1 MATTP
6 PKGMPAYAVSNKAA
20 EEASKAEA
28 IKLAAVKAAQAKMT
42 PAPSATIKPTTA
54 PAPMATPKPAVS
66 QNIAIPPKPNA
77 SPVATPAPTPTVKA
91 SAPPIQGAPRIP
103 SGMPAAAISNQ
114 AAALNSQKNAYDT
127 AAADAKA
134 KADSLQSTFKQAVAP
149 QTDAIIRQM
158 SSAQTSETPEQKKA
172 RLMQDGS
179 VMARAKTMTPEQQQ
193 QAWGMVLYNAPAS
206 AMDLQRTSF
215 LTPNF
220 QLSSPQSNMPPQA
233 TLAGQSQLASDFA
246 NRMAGAGMTPAEM
259 ATAKSAIPDYAG
271 TVGQQVQY
279 SQKNFETPIT
289 QAVGQPPTP
298 AAMSTNTLYNP
309 NVPDYAGNTA
319 QQVQYSQ
326 KVGASPELP
335 PTYSTPSSSAVSV
348 PPTFDTFVKAA
359 QSTAGQPTNVGMTPD
374 EMERAKS
381 LVPPYAGTTGEQI
394 QYSQKVGT
402 AQPATTPTSLTT
414 TNPYASGNV
423 GAIQDYTA
431 SNVAPMTEDERKK
444 AFVDAVQNRAE
455 EIKQNMGSYVI
466 PPSSTSI
473 LNQAIQDVT
482 NSGQL
487 AQDRV
492 TATSLPNTVAQ
503 QQQVAPPVRETAT
516 PSAELP
522 MGATLGEQA
531 KPSVTMGGQTQQQ
544 QQQQPTTT
552 TTTTTTTPTQDTGKG
567 SGYAASQV
575 NRALQAAKEGNADLL
590 DKLMADAKKNG
601 FADDMMASLDSF
613 YGVKPATP
621 ATPAEAPVVKK
632 PEDIKAEKPVVD
644 GGGGTVGEG
653 QPPQGGGGNA
663 GTGTGYPKGSVN
675 DVLGIDSALGKDKA
689 PTMGIPPAEKPAE
702 GEDTSFMQQARKMIE
717 DRDKASMASLDTQ
730 AKSALESRDF
740 STKQQ
745 EQAFKESIR
754 NIKNENFLL
763 GQKMMQSMAGR
774 GMLNSGIFADAMV
787 RNDMSAQQKLNDL
800 SVKQQNYIDK
810 FKTTYDTAMKKIND
824 AKNKITSAQPADIKK
839 AYNDLVKAQTDVQKM
854 ANDKQ
859 KDDFNM
865 ALDAYK
871 TMANLGYNSPE
882 LFVDMITK
890 IRPDLTP
897 QRAYDLYNRAQD
909 RLTLG
914 GEKIAAGT
922 SKTLSELS
930 GGYVV
935 SHDGQY
941 VVDKQGHPLLTL
953 QGQKFVFDKNVAK
966 QKLNLEY
973 EAAKQR
979 WAQIAVSKQNA
990 STQYDAMLA
999 RNTQFNANNAVKLGN
1014 LQFKP
1019 LQEENDLL
1027 LADIKDITTTMS
1039 KLPDGSPL
1047 LADFRKK
1054 YDDAMAKVDA
1064 NISVMADTVEHV
1076 KNNQ

>member
-42 PAPSATIKPTTA
+42 PAPSATVKPTTA
-54 PAPMATPKPAVS
+54 PAPVATPKPAVS

-91 SAPPIQGAPRIP
+91 STPPVQGAPRIP

-114 AAALNSQKNAYDT
+114 AAALNSQKNAYNT

-246 NRMAGAGMTPAEM
+246 NRMVGTGMTPAEM

-289 QAVGQPPTP
+289 QAIGQPPTP

-326 KVGASPELP
+326 KVGASSELP

-423 GAIQDYTA
+423 GVIQDYTA

-492 TATSLPNTVAQ
+492 TATSLPNMVTQQ
-503 QQQVAPPVRETAT
+503 QQQVTPPVRETAT

-544 QQQQPTTT
+544 QQQPTTT
-552 TTTTTTTPTQDTGKG
+552 TTTTTTTPAQDTGKG

-621 ATPAEAPVVKK
+621 AEAPIVKK
-632 PEDIKAEKPVVD
+632 PEDVKAEKPVVD

-663 GTGTGYPKGSVN
+663 GAGTGYTKGSVN
-675 DVLGIDSALGKDKA
+675 DVLGIDSTLGKDKA
-689 PTMGIPPAEKPAE
+689 PTMGIPPAE

-740 STKQQ
+740 ATKQQ
-745 EQAFKESIR
+745 EQAFKESVR

-810 FKTTYDTAMKKIND
+810 FKTTYDTAMQKIND

-890 IRPDLTP
+890 IRPDLTTEK
-897 QRAYDLYNRAQD
+897 AYNLYNRAQD

-953 QGQKFVFDKNVAK
+953 QGQKFVFDKEVAK
-966 QKLNLEY
+966 EKLKQEWDNLAVKWEN
-973 EAAKQR
+973 AATSRK
-979 WAQIAVSKQNA
+979 NA
-990 STQYDAMLA
+990 NTQYDAMVS
-999 RNTQFNANNAVKLGN
+999 RNSQFNAKNAVSLGN
-1014 LQFKP
+1014 LGFKP
-1019 LQEENDLL
+1019 LQEANDMALTNAKRIADT
-1027 LADIKDITTTMS
+1027 LAKI
-1039 KLPDGSPL
+1039 PAGSEDTQVYQDL
-1047 LADFRKK
+1047 Q
-1054 YDDAMAKVDA
+1054 DAFNSNMRSVEA
-1064 NISVMADTVEHV
+1064 NINVMSEIVQNV